1 MKALF
6 RVRCEQRR
14 QIQMHSGLL
23 VLLGLQLFLDKTR
36 ILNFRVLL
44 WILTR
49 WISVIAVEMW
59 D

>member
-44 WILTR
+44 
-49 WISVIAVEMW
+49 
-59 D
+59 